1 MQTVKGHFSINN
13 NNLLNQ
19 LKHEKIYKINAH
31 LRTACWR
38 NGGGATSV
46 KAERVYASPSNG
58 TQTWT
63 AGTNTFT
70 WNATG
75 NNFIN
80 TGLPIGDITAY
91 TNFHCTVS
99 NFSENASF
107 IRLVLKNGKNP
118 QITESINSGECNID
132 LVSKYPDWDFTCVTD
147 FLLFGSNSATDG
159 HSIDGEHPASVVVT
173 DIYLEKPNTLTFDAT
188 GKAVVN
194 KTALT
199 ATGGLSYNP
208 TTGDLSSDGTA
219 GALTLEFAT
228 PVDLKNLF
236 HFNVTHTGSTG
247 DILTCLEFYDKENA
261 KINTW
266 NSIKLSNTWNENGID
281 DNATNAFLNN
291 KPVKKLVWRSDAKAS
306 NNGKTANITSVEFI
320 CKTIAC
326 SKAGETPLN
335 TLPWNKKDGS
345 GTEHPVW
352 NMNTVTDTYYGN
364 GSSDPTHFV
373 DLTAYDELRIY
384 RDNNVGFRAFFINAA
399 GGGTNNISI
408 SNATWNSEKKY
419 WSIDLSKVE
428 TWNSKVALKSIKSAS
443 YGVYDVVRNIVAF
456 KTPAANA
463 PQYVLTGSGMLLP
476 ETEAAL
482 ADETVTSIDAT
493 GVTGITTNS
502 EKGRTPLESANPNC
516 LFLGKV
522 GVGYLSNT
530 KNVIDGD
537 VCANL
542 ELTDSYPYKAP
553 VDFTATNAM
562 FKKTVSDAGYAT
574 MMIPFGTDLSGVEA
588 FDLTAVNGETITSSS
603 VDAIAA
609 NSPVMIKATAG
620 DYEFTASNVS
630 IAATANGEV
639 TNGLLKGGY
648 ATMTAAADANNYVLQ
663 NNANG
668 VNFYL
673 VTETAATVKPF
684 RAYLKASGAGARA
697 LNLDLGETTGI
708 ETVKKADVTTAV
720 YSLSGQ
726 RVAAPQKGLYIVN
739 GKKVIVK

>member
-1 MQTVKGHFSINN
+1 MLTFA
-13 NNLLNQ
+13 LLV
-19 LKHEKIYKINAH
+19 AGV
-31 LRTACWR
+31 
-38 NGGGATSV
+38 GGVTSV

-80 TGLPIGDITAY
+80 IGLPIGDITAY

-99 NFSENASF
+99 SFSENASF
-107 IRLVLKNGKNP
+107 IRLVLKNGGKNP
-118 QITESINSGECNID
+118 QITEYINSGECNID

-147 FLLFGSNSATDG
+147 FLLFGSNFATDG

-208 TTGDLSSDGTA
+208 TTGDLSSNGTA
-219 GALTLEFAT
+219 GVLTLEFAS

-236 HFNVTHTGSTG
+236 HFNVTNTGSTG
-247 DILTCLEFYDKENA
+247 DILTRLEFYDEENA

-266 NSIKLSNTWNENGID
+266 NSIKLSNLWNKNGID

-291 KPVKKLVWRSDAKAS
+291 KPVKKLVWQSDANAS

-345 GTEHPVW
+345 GTELPVW

-384 RDNNVGFRAFFINAA
+384 RDNNAGFRAFFINAA
-399 GGGTNNISI
+399 GSGTNNISI

-428 TWNSKVALKSIKSAS
+428 KWDSKVALKSIKSAS
-443 YGVYDVVRNIVAF
+443 YGVNDVVTNIVAF
-456 KTPAANA
+456 KTPASNA

-502 EKGRTPLESANPNC
+502 VKGRTLLESANPNC

-522 GVGYLSNT
+522 GDGYLSNT

-542 ELTDSYPYKAP
+542 ELTDGQPYKAP
-553 VDFTATNAM
+553 VAFTATNAK
-562 FKKTVSDAGYAT
+562 FTKTVSDAGYAT
-574 MMIPFGTDLSGVEA
+574 MMIPFGAALPTGVEA
-588 FDLTAVNGETITSSS
+588 FDLTAVNGETITSTS
-603 VDAIAA
+603 VDAITA
-609 NSPVMIKATAG
+609 NKPVMIKAAAAA
-620 DYEFTASNVS
+620 YEFTATDAS
-630 IAATANGEV
+630 IAATGDGIVA
-639 TNGLLKGGY
+639 NGLLNGTY
-648 ATMTAAADANNYVLQ
+648 ATTTAAADAANYVLQ
-663 NNANG
+663 KNG
-668 VNFYL
+668 DDVNFYL
-673 VTETAATVKPF
+673 VTGTAATVKPF
-684 RAYLKASGAGARA
+684 RAYLMASGVEARA

-708 ETVKKADVTTAV
+708 ATVKKADVTTAV

-739 GKKVIVK
+739 GKKVVVK

>member
-1 MQTVKGHFSINN
+1 M
-13 NNLLNQ
+13 
-19 LKHEKIYKINAH
+19 
-31 LRTACWR
+31 
-38 NGGGATSV
+38 
-46 KAERVYASPSNG
+46 
-58 TQTWT
+58 
-63 AGTNTFT
+63 
-70 WNATG
+70 
-75 NNFIN
+75 
-80 TGLPIGDITAY
+80 
-91 TNFHCTVS
+91 
-99 NFSENASF
+99 
-107 IRLVLKNGKNP
+107 VLKNKNS
-118 QITESINSGECNID
+118 QITEYINSGECNID

-147 FLLFGSNSATDG
+147 FLLFGSNSATAD
-159 HSIDGEHPASVVVT
+159 HSIDEEHPASVVVT

-219 GALTLEFAT
+219 GALTLEFAS

-247 DILTCLEFYDKENA
+247 DILTCLEFYDEKDA

-281 DNATNAFLNN
+281 DNATNAFLNHN
-291 KPVKKLVWRSDAKAS
+291 PVKKLVWRSDAKAS

-326 SKAGETPLN
+326 SKAGETQLN
-335 TLPWNKKDGS
+335 TLDYFYHATNEAAWSKVTPAWGAGS
-345 GTEHPVW
+345 A
-352 NMNTVTDTYYGN
+352 TDTYYGD
-364 GSSDPTHFV
+364 GSSKMTHYV
-373 DLTAYDELRIY
+373 DLTDYAELRIY
-384 RDNNVGFRAFFINAA
+384 RDNKDEGFRAFFFTGSGDTGADGVEVNKDNSAVSWNAIN
-399 GGGTNNISI
+399 
-408 SNATWNSEKKY
+408 KY
-419 WSIDLSKVE
+419 YVIDLTKITKFNDKV
-428 TWNSKVALKSIKSAS
+428 WLIAIKSS
-443 YGVYDVVRNIVAF
+443 GWSVKTIIKNIVAY
-456 KTPAANA
+456 KTPASNA

-502 EKGRTPLESANPNC
+502 VEGRTLLESANPNC

-522 GVGYLSNT
+522 GNGYLSND
-530 KNVIDGD
+530 KNVIDD
-537 VCANL
+537 NVCANL
-542 ELTDSYPYKAP
+542 ELTDGYPYKAP
-553 VDFTATNAM
+553 VDFTATNAK
-562 FKKTVSDAGYAT
+562 FTKTVSDADYAT
-574 MMIPFGTDLSGVEA
+574 MVIPFAVATLPEGVKA
-588 FDLTAVNGETITSSS
+588 YNLTGVAGESITSSS
-603 VDAIAA
+603 AEAIAA
-609 NSPVMIKATAG
+609 DKPVLVKAAEGT
-620 DYEFTASNVS
+620 YNFTASGVAV
-630 IAATANGEV
+630 AATADGVV
-639 TNGLLKGGY
+639 TNGLLNGGY
-648 ATMTAAADANNYVLQ
+648 ATMTAAADAKNYVLQ

-684 RAYLKASGAGARA
+684 RAYLMASGAGARA

>member
-1 MQTVKGHFSINN
+1 M
-13 NNLLNQ
+13 
-19 LKHEKIYKINAH
+19 
-31 LRTACWR
+31 
-38 NGGGATSV
+38 
-46 KAERVYASPSNG
+46 
-58 TQTWT
+58 
-63 AGTNTFT
+63 
-70 WNATG
+70 
-75 NNFIN
+75 
-80 TGLPIGDITAY
+80 
-91 TNFHCTVS
+91 
-99 NFSENASF
+99 
-107 IRLVLKNGKNP
+107 VLKNGGKNN
-118 QITESINSGECNID
+118 QITEYINSGECNIN

-147 FLLFGSNSATDG
+147 FLLFGSSSATDG
-159 HSIDGEHPASVVVT
+159 HSIDGENPASVVVT

-208 TTGDLSSDGTA
+208 TTGVLTSDGTA
-219 GALTLEFAT
+219 GALTLEFAS

-236 HFNVTHTGSTG
+236 HFNVTNTGSTG
-247 DILTCLEFYDKENA
+247 DILTRLEFYDEENA

-291 KPVKKLVWRSDAKAS
+291 KPVKKLVWQSDANAS
-306 NNGKTANITSVEFI
+306 NNGKTATITSVEFI

-345 GTEHPVW
+345 GTESPVW

-364 GSSDPTHFV
+364 GSSDPTHYV

-384 RDNNVGFRAFFINAA
+384 RDNNAGFRAFFINAA
-399 GGGTNNISI
+399 GSGCINISN

-428 TWNSKVALKSIKSAS
+428 KWNSKVALKSIKSAS
-443 YGVYDVVRNIVAF
+443 YGVNDVVRNIVAF
-456 KTPAANA
+456 KTPASNA

-482 ADETVTSIDAT
+482 DDETVTSIDAT

-502 EKGRTPLESANPNC
+502 EKGRTLLESANPNC

-522 GVGYLSNT
+522 GVGYLLNT
-530 KNVIDGD
+530 KNVIEGD

-542 ELTDSYPYKAP
+542 ELTDGKPFKAP
-553 VDFTATNAM
+553 AAFTATAAK
-562 FKKTVSDAGYAT
+562 FTKTVSDAGYAT
-574 MMIPFGTDLSGVEA
+574 MVIPFAAALPTGVEA
-588 FDLTAVNGETITSSS
+588 YNLTAVNGETITSSS

-609 NSPVMIKATAG
+609 NSPVMIKADAATY
-620 DYEFTASNVS
+620 DFKASNVS
-630 IAATANGEV
+630 ITATANGEV
-639 TNGLLKGGY
+639 TNGLLNGTY
-648 ATMTAAADANNYVLQ
+648 ATTTAAADANNYVLQ
-663 NNANG
+663 KNG
-668 VNFYL
+668 NDVNFYL

-684 RAYLKASGAGARA
+684 RAYLKASGVGARA